1 MSLALPRL
9 LQLASPALPVG
20 AYTYSQGLEWAVEL
34 GVVRDQ
40 ATALQWI
47 AGLLEEGIGRF
58 EAPLTAC
65 LQRAW
70 AVSDQSEV
78 ERLNAEFL
86 ASRESSEL
94 RAETVQMGY
103 SLRRL
108 LHDLDDFPRPPAF
121 AALPEVSFPAAWALA
136 AAVWEIPVA
145 DSLIAYLWSWCEN
158 QVMAA
163 LKAIPLGQ
171 AAGQRALLV
180 LGGRIPALV
189 QQALDLPE
197 ADWSNFA
204 PGLALASSRHET
216 QYSRLFRS

>member
-94 RAETVQMGY
+94 RAETC
-103 SLRRL
+103 L
-108 LHDLDDFPRPPAF
+108 L
-121 AALPEVSFPAAWALA
+121 
-136 AAVWEIPVA
+136 
-145 DSLIAYLWSWCEN
+145 YT
-158 QVMAA
+158 
-163 LKAIPLGQ
+163 
-171 AAGQRALLV
+171 
-180 LGGRIPALV
+180 
-189 QQALDLPE
+189 
-197 ADWSNFA
+197 
-204 PGLALASSRHET
+204 SRCV
-216 QYSRLFRS
+216 